1 MRYTNCTTCLYTIVN
16 GALQQTGAEGCRAI
30 CDAENATISA
40 DTIDGPN
47 DPRLD
52 GTITCQ
58 ASRVDG
64 VCSIEFYV
72 TPNSDGSANILVSNS
87 PARECSN
94 SVTEPLCH
102 DDALMCVG
110 VQSACICS

>member
-16 GALQQTGAEGCRAI
+16 GAVQRRTDTEGCRAI
-30 CDAENATISA
+30 CDAENATI
-40 DTIDGPN
+40 IDAVPIEGPN

-52 GTITCQ
+52 MFITCQ

-72 TPNSDGSANILVSNS
+72 TPNSDGSANILVSKY

-94 SVTEPLCH
+94 SVT
-102 DDALMCVG
+102 
-110 VQSACICS
+110 